1 MIKLLA
7 SPQIS
12 YFMEIMIF
20 VSVIFM
26 HMCKKNTSAVFLYMF
41 QSSIVTLLL
50 LIISISEA
58 SIPLV
63 VVTVFTFIVKVI
75 VAPIFFLNL
84 VKRHK
89 FKFAVS
95 TYLNMPMTL
104 LALTVLL
111 TITHYL
117 FLEPLASLAH
127 AKENL
132 LLLSLLAILASI
144 FLIINRRGALSQMIG
159 ILSLEN
165 GIVSFASL
173 AGLEENPGLQI
184 GITFNLL
191 VWVIIATVFVSMI
204 YRKFGT
210 LNVTTMKDLK
220 E

>member
-1 MIKLLA
+1 MFLA
-7 SPQIS
+7 SSQFL

-41 QSSIVTLLL
+41 QSSMLTLL
-50 LIISISEA
+50 LIIISIKEA
-58 SIPLV
+58 SLPFAM
-63 VVTVFTFIVKVI
+63 VTVFTFIIKVI
-75 VAPIFFLNL
+75 IAPVFFLNL

-104 LALTVLL
+104 LTLTVLL
-111 TITHYL
+111 TITHYK
-117 FLEPLASLAH
+117 FLKPLVSLAPS
-127 AKENL
+127 KENL
-132 LLLSLLAILASI
+132 LLLSFATILASI
-144 FLIINRRGALSQMIG
+144 FLIINRRGALSQMVG